1 MVRYLPGR
9 GALAF
14 AVAVTFA
21 AAWLIFAGLV
31 GVTAS
36 LMRAG
41 PFDLPAL
48 AILCGG
54 LGPAR
59 LGIERLADIRR
70 IRARVRPAQ
79 LSRRQHG
86 DLARTA
92 AEEHRALRPVGVDRA
107 DVLQRTDALLERLL
121 DIPSV
126 RLYRGVRLGGAREA
140 VAGHAVSAGR
150 LLLFVES
157 VAWPPGRYA
166 MDATGRIR
174 CDGQAIGQSAGPLVR
189 AALAFG
195 RLLPRNHRVRSIV
208 VVYRSGAGRYT
219 LPADSRDLGWV
230 YAEDVA
236 ERLTAVLARH
246 GRTVSRHTVAAL
258 SLSGSA

>member
-14 AVAVTFA
+14 ALAVTFA

-31 GVTAS
+31 GVAAS
-36 LMRAG
+36 LMRAE
-41 PFDLPAL
+41 PLDVPAL

-54 LGPAR
+54 LGSAQV
-59 LGIERLADIRR
+59 GFERLADIRR

-79 LSRRQHG
+79 LYRRRHG
-86 DLARTA
+86 DLASTA
-92 AEEHRALRPVGVDRA
+92 AEEHRALRPIGVDRA
-107 DVLQRTDALLERLL
+107 EVVQRTDELLERLL

-126 RLYRGVRLGGAREA
+126 RLYRGVRLGGEREA
-140 VAGHAVSAGR
+140 VAAHAVSAGR
-150 LLLFVES
+150 MLLFVES

-166 MDATGRIR
+166 MDATGRVR
-174 CDGQAIGQSAGPLVR
+174 CDGLAIGQSAGPLVR

-195 RLLPRNHRVRSIV
+195 RLLPRNHRVRSVV
-208 VVYRSGAGRYT
+208 VVYRSGAGRYS
-219 LPADSRDLGWV
+219 LPADSRDLCWV

-236 ERLTAVLARH
+236 ERLAALLVRH
-246 GRTVSRHTVAAL
+246 RRTVSRHAVAAL
-258 SLSGSA
+258 SPSGSA